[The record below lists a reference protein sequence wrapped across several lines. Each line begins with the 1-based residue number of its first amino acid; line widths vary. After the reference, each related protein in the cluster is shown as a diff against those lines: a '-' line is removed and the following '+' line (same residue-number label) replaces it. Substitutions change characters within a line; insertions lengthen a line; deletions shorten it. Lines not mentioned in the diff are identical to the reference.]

1 MCHSAD
7 LKMWPFLKV
16 LFVDCKS
23 PLLRLKWV
31 IVANAS
37 GLLNK
42 IVRLR
47 IPFRVFVFIIK
58 MSAKFANIEVVNLR
72 WFAII
77 NRLNEQKI
85 ITMCCYWSVRK
96 MIKCLWDHVLKM
108 FNWLRYLKV
117 CEWGRRNVFLRTRWE
132 CTRQLILIY
141 ICKSQ
146 RLKIKE
152 WYSTLFSKHFMLKGL
167 FGHVLKFNSVVQI
180 RFILFNF
187 QMVMRIEFLVTP
199 TIVYCLNHKNKYK
212 LYPTYE
218 YIRLN
223 VISKWIHHQIQ
234 NISLPFNFSLYYNW
248 NFIAV
253 HFINFV
259 VRNKTILTSIVLLKQ

>member
-1 MCHSAD
+1 MPSLIGWTSKKLLQC
-7 LKMWPFLKV
+7 V
-16 LFVDCKS
+16 VVD
-23 PLLRLKWV
+23 PY
-31 IVANAS
+31 A
-37 GLLNK
+37 
-42 IVRLR
+42 
-47 IPFRVFVFIIK
+47 
-58 MSAKFANIEVVNLR
+58 
-72 WFAII
+72 
-77 NRLNEQKI
+77 
-85 ITMCCYWSVRK
+85 K
-96 MIKCLWDHVLKM
+96 MIKCLWNHVLKM

-187 QMVMRIEFLVTP
+187 QMVMRNAFLVTP
-199 TIVYCLNHKNKYK
+199 TIVYRLNHKSKYK

-218 YIRLN
+218 YIFA
-223 VISKWIHHQIQ
+223 KWDIKM
-234 NISLPFNFSLYYNW
+234 NTSSDTKY
-248 NFIAV
+248 FIA
-253 HFINFV
+253 FQFLS
-259 VRNKTILTSIVLLKQ
+259 ILQLKFYRSALYKLRRPQ

>member
-1 MCHSAD
+1 
-7 LKMWPFLKV
+7 
-16 LFVDCKS
+16 
-23 PLLRLKWV
+23 
-31 IVANAS
+31 
-37 GLLNK
+37 
-42 IVRLR
+42 
-47 IPFRVFVFIIK
+47 

-108 FNWLRYLKV
+108 FNWLRYLKL

-152 WYSTLFSKHFMLKGL
+152 WYSTLFLKHFTLKGL

-187 QMVMRIEFLVTP
+187 KMVMRIEFLVTP
-199 TIVYCLNHKNKYK
+199 TIVYRLNHKSKYK

-218 YIRLN
+218 YIRLLMTN
-223 VISKWIHHQIQ
+223 VIPTWIYHHIQ
-234 NISLPFNFSLYYNW
+234 NIPLPFNFSLYYNW

-253 HFINFV
+253 HLVNFV
-259 VRNKTILTSIVLLKQ
+259 VRNKTILTSILLLKP